1 MRPSC
6 FFVLLFVLFT
16 NTESL
21 ALDRISLGIGKSRD
35 SINIYRLGFQQEFGS
50 HWFESKTGHLS
61 GYHEAS
67 LSCWQHER
75 ESIQQV
81 AYSPVFTYDFA
92 GLGSRVLPYLEAGI
106 GIGYLS
112 KKTINGRDLSTRFQF
127 EDRIGIG
134 VKIGK
139 EKRHD
144 LSFRYMHYSN
154 ASIKQPNDG
163 IDIFIFSYTFSL

>member
-6 FFVLLFVLFT
+6 FFVLLLILST

-21 ALDRISLGIGKSRD
+21 ALDRISLGIGKSKD
-35 SINIYRLGFQQEFGS
+35 SISIYRLGFQEQFGRI
-50 HWFESKTGHLS
+50 WFESKRGHLS

-67 LSCWQHER
+67 LSCWEHER
-75 ESIQQV
+75 ESIQQA
-81 AYSPVFTYDFA
+81 AYSPVFSYSFA
-92 GLGSRVLPYLEAGI
+92 GLSSRILPYLEAGI

>member
-6 FFVLLFVLFT
+6 FLVLLFILFT
-16 NTESL
+16 NSESL

-35 SINIYRLGFQQEFGS
+35 SINIYRVGFQQEFGS
-50 HWFESKTGHLS
+50 NWFESKTGHLS
-61 GYHEAS
+61 GHHEAS
-67 LSCWQHER
+67 LNCWEHER

-81 AYSPVFTYDFA
+81 AYSPVFGYSFN
-92 GLGSRVLPYLEAGI
+92 GLSSSVMPYLEAGI
-106 GIGYLS
+106 GIGFLS
-112 KKTINGRDLSTRFQF
+112 KKTINGRDLSTHFQF

-139 EKRHD
+139 QNRHD